1 LKIAFDVGTEA
12 QAKLLYRLTKSR
24 DFGSLMLPTQRFDDP
39 QVPSKEHNPLN
50 ERRNNTAGITL
61 SNILDSEN
69 LGIFDI
75 KTKSPGPQG
84 RVPVTED
91 MLRNSPSGNLFA
103 YSQNAGMGW
112 NPDQLSGKQFLI
124 LSTQGGI
131 RKADGT
137 PVALGYHTGH
147 WEVGLLMQAAAEELK
162 MRNCLPFAAFCTD
175 PCDGRTQGTTGTPGT

>member
-1 LKIAFDVGTEA
+1 
-12 QAKLLYRLTKSR
+12 
-24 DFGSLMLPTQRFDDP
+24 M
-39 QVPSKEHNPLN
+39 N
-50 ERRNNTAGITL
+50 ERKNNIAGITL
-61 SNILDSEN
+61 DNILDSEN
-69 LGIFDI
+69 PAIFDLQ
-75 KTKSPGPQG
+75 TKSPGPQG

-91 MLRNSPSGNLFA
+91 MLRNAPSGNLFA

-112 NPDQLSGKQFLI
+112 SPDQLTGKQFLI

-131 RKADGT
+131 RNADGT

-175 PCDGRTQGTTGTPGT
+175 PCDGRIQGTTGMMDSLPYRNDAAQVFRRLDSFPAHSQRSDGCGHL